1 MSEVIAVSIRTAA
14 DMLDVSQD
22 VIRSAVHKG
31 DLRAKRL
38 GRLIRIDVSDLRAW
52 FASLTDTCEAA
63 S

>member
-1 MSEVIAVSIRTAA
+1 MPTTTRR
-14 DMLDVSQD
+14 QD